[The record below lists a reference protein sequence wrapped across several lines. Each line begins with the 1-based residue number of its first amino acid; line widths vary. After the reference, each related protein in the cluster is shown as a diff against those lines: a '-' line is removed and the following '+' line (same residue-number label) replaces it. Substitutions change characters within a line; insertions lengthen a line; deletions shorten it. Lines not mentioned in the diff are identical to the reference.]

1 MGFLDSL
8 FGKKEKF
15 RQIPTL
21 SEGQQGF
28 QNEALKRMMGLLGP
42 GGGLDTSAMEQQAR
56 GNFMSKTVPGI
67 AEMFTNMGS
76 GGQSSSAFQG
86 ALGEAGAG
94 LEQNI
99 SAMKPQMNMQLLQAL
114 MGPGM
119 QSSFDTGYTP
129 ATEGLF
135 QKYSPAAAMFGIG
148 QGAQHGVFGRGM
160 MNTYKGLDAKGK
172 ALPEGQMGMSNLM
185 QMLPMLMML

>member
-15 RQIPTL
+15 RQIPTM

-99 SAMKPQMNMQLLQAL
+99 SAMKPQMNMQLLQSL

-119 QSSFDTGYTP
+119 QQGFDTYHEQAQP
-129 ATEGLF
+129 GLLG
-135 QKYSPAAAMFGIG
+135 QLAGPGAMMAA
-148 QGAQHGVFGRGM
+148 QGGVFGRGA
-160 MNTYKGLDAKGK
+160 MNAARGNPGS
-172 ALPEGQMGMSNLM
+172 GGMNNLM
-185 QMLPMLMML
+185 QMLPMLMAL